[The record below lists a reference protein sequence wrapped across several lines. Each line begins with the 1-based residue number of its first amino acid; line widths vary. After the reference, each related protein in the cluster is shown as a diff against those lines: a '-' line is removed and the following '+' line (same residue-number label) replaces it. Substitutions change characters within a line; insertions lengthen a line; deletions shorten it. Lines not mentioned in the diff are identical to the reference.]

1 MLPLEIVDYKTK
13 WLKDCHNISTFDSDL
28 EFDAKRWCRENL
40 EQQQWDF
47 TKFTGVYEHSIHFE
61 TDKFKTEFEKEF
73 RK

>member
-13 WLKDCHNISTFDSDL
+13 WLKNCHNISTFDIDL

-40 EQQQWDF
+40 KQHQWDF
-47 TKFTGVYEHSIHFE
+47 TKFTDTYQHSIYFE
-61 TDKFKTEFEKEF
+61 TTEFKTEFEREF